1 MCGCVGRVR
10 WASVMGKENGKVAV
24 RATAGAAA
32 MEKAMSSGKGGRE
45 GDGRGEK
52 NSVGEEVTVRATA
65 RAAATAT
72 AMRGRRADKCLRR
85 QRLVSRKMATEFAL
99 LKLPSWW
106 SALL

>member
-45 GDGRGEK
+45 GDGQGEK
-52 NSVGEEVTVRATA
+52 NSVGEEMTVRATA

-72 AMRGRRADKCLRR
+72 AMRGRRAGREVCVCEDRGWCQGRWP
-85 QRLVSRKMATEFAL
+85 QSS
-99 LKLPSWW
+99 PC
-106 SALL
+106 